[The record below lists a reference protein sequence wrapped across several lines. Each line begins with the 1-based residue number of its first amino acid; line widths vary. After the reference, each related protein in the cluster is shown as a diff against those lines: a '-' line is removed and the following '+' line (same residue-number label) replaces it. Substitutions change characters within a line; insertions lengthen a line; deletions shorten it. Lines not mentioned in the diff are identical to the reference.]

1 MKYEI
6 RSLKG
11 YRSGVRCIW
20 EKEIL
25 VREQLFHHAYGVRQL
40 PDQWS
45 LYKQDFLELV
55 QERIVHIWHIT
66 NLTVTTAEGVESGLA
81 KSFFWQKA
89 FDLVSILL
97 CIFFWLSF
105 IAAYVTSI
113 PTCYAAAWN
122 SQIIDRGVHLQLIK
136 EQAQIAIRK
145 VFI

>member
-11 YRSGVRCIW
+11 YRSGVQCIW

-40 PDQWS
+40 PDKWS

-81 KSFFWQKA
+81 KNFFWQKTFA
-89 FDLVSILL
+89 EIWERQKQNIWTEVLL
-97 CIFFWLSF
+97 KRLS
-105 IAAYVTSI
+105 
-113 PTCYAAAWN
+113 PTA
-122 SQIIDRGVHLQLIK
+122 SGSKI
-136 EQAQIAIRK
+136 
-145 VFI
+145 